1 MLPVVSGS
9 KSQLGPEVELGLH
22 ALRLGGINRDVLF
35 QISSLALCS
44 QGTRLVKEWLTRSL
58 RTISSSNQ
66 SESVPALLTLG
77 AYPCHLALAQYGPPL
92 PPPGSYSLQPHS
104 SSLSLSFKFA
114 KWGYTVMPSGEC
126 SREREHPVLEC

>member
-1 MLPVVSGS
+1 MLPVASGS

-22 ALRLGGINRDVLF
+22 ALRLGGINRDASF

-77 AYPCHLALAQYGPPL
+77 AYPCHLALAQYGPPSPAGEL
-92 PPPGSYSLQPHS
+92 FSLITHSLQPHS
-104 SSLSLSFKFA
+104 SSLF
-114 KWGYTVMPSGEC
+114 PSNLQNGAI
-126 SREREHPVLEC
+126 L

>member
-92 PPPGSYSLQPHS
+92 PPPGSYSLSLLTLSNLILP
-104 SSLSLSFKFA
+104 LSLF
-114 KWGYTVMPSGEC
+114 PSNLQNGAI
-126 SREREHPVLEC
+126 L

>member
-1 MLPVVSGS
+1 MLPVASGS

-22 ALRLGGINRDVLF
+22 ALRLGGINRDASF

-44 QGTRLVKEWLTRSL
+44 QGTRLVKEWLTCSL

-77 AYPCHLALAQYGPPL
+77 AYPCHLALAQYGPPS
-92 PPPGSYSLQPHS
+92 PPPGSYSLSLPTLS
-104 SSLSLSFKFA
+104 NLILPLSLF
-114 KWGYTVMPSGEC
+114 PSNLQNGAI
-126 SREREHPVLEC
+126 L